1 MVTQVLRKTGTI
13 GTAGSGEGNASG
25 TPVLSIP
32 IDDDLAARLAAFA
45 CRNPDFA
52 TPEDAARHI
61 LRHWLAENGY
71 NGSHEDAGTRP
82 EALNASNDD

>member
-1 MVTQVLRKTGTI
+1 MGR
-13 GTAGSGEGNASG
+13 AGPDDGNTSGM
-25 TPVLSIP
+25 PFLSIP

-45 CRNPDFA
+45 CRNPEFA
-52 TPEDAARHI
+52 TREDAVRHI
-61 LRHWLAENGY
+61 LRHWLTENGY